1 MYSLGIAEDETK
13 ILNGLCKLYPW
24 NSLGFEIKMKA
35 ANGQEMLNYL
45 NNNHLDVILSDISMP
60 VLNGI
65 ELAREIQQKNLD
77 TIVIFLSGYADFQY
91 ARQAIRYNV
100 YEYILKPVKS
110 QELINVFTQVRDKL
124 DIYYKDCTVE
134 KKNYY
139 TALIEK
145 INHYTLSNLADANL
159 KNAAD
164 YIGIS
169 ASYLSSI
176 YKQYAEKNYSEFILE
191 EKMKR
196 ACKLLNDGILKTY
209 QIADQL
215 GYDDPKNFTRAFK
228 NYYGFSPREYRK
240 SEDPL

>member
-1 MYSLGIAEDETK
+1 MYSLGIVEDETK

-24 NSLGFEIKMKA
+24 NSLGFEIKTKA
-35 ANGQEMLNYL
+35 TNGQEMLNYL
-45 NNNHLDVILSDISMP
+45 NNHLDVILSDISMP

-65 ELAREIQQKNLD
+65 ELAREIQQKNLN

-110 QELINVFTQVRDKL
+110 QELINVFTQVRDKF
-124 DIYYKDCTVE
+124 D
-134 KKNYY
+134 
-139 TALIEK
+139 
-145 INHYTLSNLADANL
+145 HYTLSNLADANL

>member
-1 MYSLGIAEDETK
+1 
-13 ILNGLCKLYPW
+13 
-24 NSLGFEIKMKA
+24 MK
-35 ANGQEMLNYL
+35 QPY
-45 NNNHLDVILSDISMP
+45 
-60 VLNGI
+60 
-65 ELAREIQQKNLD
+65 
-77 TIVIFLSGYADFQY
+77 
-91 ARQAIRYNV
+91 
-100 YEYILKPVKS
+100 
-110 QELINVFTQVRDKL
+110 
-124 DIYYKDCTVE
+124 
-134 KKNYY
+134 
-139 TALIEK
+139 
-145 INHYTLSNLADANL
+145 LSNLADANL

-176 YKQYAEKNYSEFILE
+176 YKQYAQKNYSEFILE

-240 SEDPL
+240 IRNKL

>member
-1 MYSLGIAEDETK
+1 MYSLGIVEDEIK
-13 ILNGLCKLYPW
+13 LLNGLCNLYPW
-24 NSLGFEIKMKA
+24 NSLGFEIKAKA
-35 ANGQEMLNYL
+35 TNGQEMLNYL
-45 NNNHLDVILSDISMP
+45 NNNPLDVVLSDISMP

-65 ELAREIQQKNLD
+65 DLAREIQQRDLD

-110 QELINVFTQVRDKL
+110 QELINVFTQVRNKL
-124 DIYYKDCTVE
+124 DIYYKDCAVE

-139 TALIEK
+139 TNLIEK
-145 INHYTLSNLADANL
+145 INHYTLSNLANANL
-159 KNAAD
+159 KNAAA

-169 ASYLSSI
+169 AGYLSSI
-176 YKQYAEKNYSEFILE
+176 YKQYTEKNYSEFILE

-196 ACKLLNDGILKTY
+196 ACKLLNDGALKTY

>member
-1 MYSLGIAEDETK
+1 MYSLGIVEDEIK
-13 ILNGLCKLYPW
+13 LLNGLCKLYPW
-24 NSLGFEIKMKA
+24 NSLGFEIKAKA
-35 ANGQEMLNYL
+35 TNGQEMLDYL

-65 ELAREIQQKNLD
+65 DLAREIQQKDLD

-100 YEYILKPVKS
+100 YEYILKPVKF
-110 QELINVFTQVRDKL
+110 QELINVFTQVHNKL
-124 DIYYKDCTVE
+124 DIYYKDCPVE

-139 TALIEK
+139 TTLIEK
-145 INHYTLSNLADANL
+145 INHYTQNNLANANL
-159 KNAAD
+159 KNAAA

-169 ASYLSSI
+169 AGYLSSI
-176 YKQYAEKNYSEFILE
+176 YKQYTEKNYSEFILE

-196 ACKLLNDGILKTY
+196 ACRLLNDGILKTY

-215 GYDDPKNFTRAFK
+215 GYDDPKNLTRAFK

-240 SEDPL
+240 SEDSL